1 MSKSQFKTGDRV
13 FVIAGDDKGKS
24 GRVLR
29 IDRKKELVFVEGLN
43 LKKKALV
50 RSQENPQGGFS
61 EIEGPIHISN
71 IMNEERY
78 NSRRSSSDNK
88 YWGLAMMI
96 KSSLYEQYKNEVAPK
111 MMSSRGYKNLLQ
123 VPKLE
128 KIVINT
134 GVGTSKD
141 REVLQMAV
149 DTLAQITGQ
158 RPVVTKSRKNIS
170 NFKLRVGMQV
180 GALSLIHI

>member
-1 MSKSQFKTGDRV
+1 
-13 FVIAGDDKGKS
+13 
-24 GRVLR
+24 
-29 IDRKKELVFVEGLN
+29 
-43 LKKKALV
+43 
-50 RSQENPQGGFS
+50 
-61 EIEGPIHISN
+61 
-71 IMNEERY
+71 
-78 NSRRSSSDNK
+78 
-88 YWGLAMMI
+88 MMI

-111 MMSSRGYKNLLQ
+111 MMSSRGYKNPLQ

-158 RPVVTKSRKNIS
+158 RPVITKSRKNIS

-180 GALSLIHI
+180 GACVTLRKGVMYNFLQRLINVVLPRVRDFRGIPAKSFDGAGNYTFGIDDQSVFTEIELDKIKHTIGMSITIVTSARTDEEAKELLTLLGIPFAS

>member
-43 LKKKALV
+43 LKKKALA

-78 NSRRSSSDNK
+78 NSRRSS
-88 YWGLAMMI
+88 A
-96 KSSLYEQYKNEVAPK
+96 
-111 MMSSRGYKNLLQ
+111 
-123 VPKLE
+123 
-128 KIVINT
+128 
-134 GVGTSKD
+134 
-141 REVLQMAV
+141 
-149 DTLAQITGQ
+149 
-158 RPVVTKSRKNIS
+158 S
-170 NFKLRVGMQV
+170 N
-180 GALSLIHI
+180 